1 MEDISIKNEKDY
13 EVEEHISNLNESNQ
27 VLNENLEPVSKPNI
41 KIDDKNKPKFDIKNL
56 ISKNKKFEELMNMID
71 NRTSISKISKFDD
84 IKTTVNENKTNKDFD
99 ILDINKYIKG
109 RTKTKPKTLQGK
121 IQVIYGE
128 ISNLSKRSNCSK
140 SLGPYP
146 KRQISSSRNAYIPN
160 TKVSK
165 KKDIF
170 KPKKDLGINMLSTKE
185 AFWNVQ
191 RVGVDKWIGRER
203 YNHQDTFY
211 QEKQSEIKN
220 LLSYVSNCTQ
230 PNNLN
235 TIKEYYNVSKKNVT
249 YDSYTSDF
257 YEKEL
262 HKFSTK
268 LNKSTDK
275 VINIKATAYNL
286 PITSKSISSFYF
298 SRRINLIKQPKYKP
312 IQLFK

>member
-41 KIDDKNKPKFDIKNL
+41 KIDDQNKPKFDIKNL

-128 ISNLSKRSNCSK
+128 ISNLTKKSNCSK

-146 KRQISSSRNAYIPN
+146 KRQIPSSRNVYAKIN
-160 TKVSK
+160 K
-165 KKDIF
+165 KKELF
-170 KPKKDLGINMLSTKE
+170 KPKKDLGINMRSTKE

-211 QEKQSEIKN
+211 QEKQSEIKY

-249 YDSYTSDF
+249 FDSYTSDF

-275 VINIKATAYNL
+275 VLNIKASGYNP

-298 SRRINLIKQPKYKP
+298 SKRINLTKHSKP

>member
-41 KIDDKNKPKFDIKNL
+41 KIDDKSKPKFDIQNL

-71 NRTSISKISKFDD
+71 NRISISKISKFDD
-84 IKTTVNENKTNKDFD
+84 IKTTVNDNKTNKEFD

-230 PNNLN
+230 PNNNLN

-275 VINIKATAYNL
+275 VINIKTSAYNL

-298 SRRINLIKQPKYKP
+298 SRRINLTKQSKYKP
-312 IQLFK
+312 IQ